1 MKQNIIIN
9 YTKCALDNTKKI
21 WYNKIK
27 IRDKGELNKM
37 ARFPY
42 TKLNAKINQEVK
54 EIRAEGS
61 DTPIEV
67 RQYLP
72 VEEKLA
78 LIGRVIE
85 LAHDENNFSNPLKV
99 EVYYTLEVIKAYTN
113 ISFTDKQWENPTKLY
128 DSLLSSGWINKIF
141 YEIPEFE
148 RDDLR
153 TSLNDTIA
161 AFYAYRNSVMGVLDN
176 IQTDYSDMN
185 LDIAELQQ
193 KLANGENIEL
203 VKNILGKLG

>member
-1 MKQNIIIN
+1 
-9 YTKCALDNTKKI
+9 
-21 WYNKIK
+21 
-27 IRDKGELNKM
+27 M
-37 ARFPY
+37 AKFPY
-42 TKLNAKINQEVK
+42 SKLNAKVNQAVVN
-54 EIRAEGS
+54 IAVEGVE
-61 DTPIEV
+61 TPIEV

-128 DSLLSSGWINKIF
+128 DSLRSSEWINKIF
-141 YEIPEFE
+141 YEIPECE

-153 TSLNDTIA
+153 ASLNDTII
-161 AFYAYRNSVMGVLDN
+161 AFYAYRNSIFGILEN
-176 IQTDYSDMN
+176 IKNDYSN
-185 LDIAELQQ
+185 TQFDITSLQE

-203 VKNILGKLG
+203 VKNILGQLG